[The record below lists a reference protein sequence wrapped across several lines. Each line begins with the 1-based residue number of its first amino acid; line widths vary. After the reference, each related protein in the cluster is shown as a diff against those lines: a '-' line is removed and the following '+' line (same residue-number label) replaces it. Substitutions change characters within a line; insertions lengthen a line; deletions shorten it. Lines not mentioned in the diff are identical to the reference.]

1 MCVADCSVVI
11 LLLFR
16 LEYMETSA
24 ESGLN
29 VTRAVDTL
37 LDMVMCRMERGVDE
51 AMTRYLGRVPDSIT
65 VGETNNHQSLCQC

>member
-1 MCVADCSVVI
+1 
-11 LLLFR
+11 
-16 LEYMETSA
+16 METSA